1 MVELSPLL
9 LPLLQPLIPME
20 ELLHLWS
27 PSLLLLLWTHMAAL
41 RLFQLRSSRTTLC
54 WPSTMTTTPT
64 TCLPTRWVEK
74 DGPNDLE
81 MTLPHFRLHPS
92 HLTHMAR
99 AWTRSPELS
108 RSLQTTPSRCSKRP
122 LQGLLYILE
131 AFIQFQ
137 DSYGQPVEAFGA
149 PVLTD
154 APVVVTSSDNLS
166 ESEAFGVPVPVG
178 TSAPGFYYGTSSQL

>member
-1 MVELSPLL
+1 MTTGARLPQLPRPTPARRQLLLLLPRPPTAEQPQPLPLTPMVELSPLL

-27 PSLLLLLWTHMAAL
+27 PSLQLLLWTLMAAP

-74 DGPNDLE
+74 DGPDDLE
-81 MTLPHFRLHPS
+81 MTLPRFRLHPS

-99 AWTRSPELS
+99 AWTHSPELS
-108 RSLQTTPSRCSKRP
+108 RSLQTTPSRCSKTSSRP
-122 LQGLLYILE
+122 LVHLGSFHLI
-131 AFIQFQ
+131 
-137 DSYGQPVEAFGA
+137 S
-149 PVLTD
+149 
-154 APVVVTSSDNLS
+154 
-166 ESEAFGVPVPVG
+166 
-178 TSAPGFYYGTSSQL
+178 GFLRPAS